1 MPIYLVDET
10 LKVEVFY
17 EPSDRQ
23 FEDDICVCIEESCP
37 AEEKLFRADETHIY
51 LTPKQAR
58 QLGLAL
64 VKAAEKSS
72 DRSEEK

>member
-1 MPIYLVDET
+1 MPIYLVDDT
-10 LKVEVFY
+10 LKVEVLY

-23 FEDDICVCIEESCP
+23 FDDDICLCIEESCP
-37 AEEKLFRADETHIY
+37 VEEKLFRADEVHIY

-64 VKAAEKSS
+64 VQAATMSS
-72 DRSEEK
+72 DRGEE

>member
-1 MPIYLVDET
+1 MPIYLVDDT

-17 EPSDRQ
+17 EPSDRE

-37 AEEKLFRADETHIY
+37 AEEKLFRDDEIHIY

>member
-1 MPIYLVDET
+1 MPIYLIDDT

-23 FEDDICVCIEESCP
+23 FDDDICLCIEESCP
-37 AEEKLFRADETHIY
+37 EEEKLFRADEVHIY
-51 LTPKQAR
+51 LTPRQAR

-64 VKAAEKSS
+64 VQAATMSS
-72 DRSEEK
+72 DRSE